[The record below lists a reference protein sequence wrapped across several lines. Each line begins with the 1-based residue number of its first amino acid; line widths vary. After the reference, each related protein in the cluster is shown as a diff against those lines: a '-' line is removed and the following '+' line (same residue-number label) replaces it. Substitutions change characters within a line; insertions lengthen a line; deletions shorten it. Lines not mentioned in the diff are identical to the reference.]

1 LCLIAE
7 NVGKGY
13 ETWGISG
20 TASEMRKKVEDLVS
34 NGELCINCG
43 VEKPGLLFVVFDV
56 GQFINAHHLEKL
68 TSIKH
73 TK

>member
-1 LCLIAE
+1 LIAE

-34 NGELCINCG
+34 NGELCIKCG
-43 VEKPGLLFVVFDV
+43 VEKPGLLFGVFDA
-56 GQFINAHHLEKL
+56 GQFFEVMSIDKL
-68 TSIKH
+68 TNIKH
-73 TK
+73 NK